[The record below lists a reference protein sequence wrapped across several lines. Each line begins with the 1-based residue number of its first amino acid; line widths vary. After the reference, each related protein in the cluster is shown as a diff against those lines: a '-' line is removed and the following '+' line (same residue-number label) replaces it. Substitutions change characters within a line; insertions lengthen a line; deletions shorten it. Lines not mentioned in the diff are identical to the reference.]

1 MTEPDQPKTKTIIP
15 TDSRP
20 DGDHPPALTQVTQL
34 AGRIGFF
41 GSANADSWQKS
52 SLHLYD
58 FVDATQPLRQR
69 QA

>member
-1 MTEPDQPKTKTIIP
+1 MQGQNPDSVNET
-15 TDSRP
+15 
-20 DGDHPPALTQVTQL
+20 LTQVTQL
-34 AGRIGFF
+34 AGRIEFF

-58 FVDATQPLRQR
+58 FVDATEPLRQR